1 MIVSSLVKE
10 RAGIDICA
18 ITIAHSNIADVLLGI
33 HGIFS
38 GADSVTSLHGVG
50 KATVL
55 KIAKKGIFSV
65 SKVWDVKANM
75 KSVQAQVI
83 TFIRAAYGKVTEPC
97 TSMTE
102 CREEWGIIPSTN
114 Q

>member
-55 KIAKKGIFSV
+55 KIAKNGILSV
-65 SKVWDVKANM
+65 SNVGDVKANM
-75 KSVQAQVI
+75 KSVQAQAS
-83 TFIRAAYGKVTEPC
+83 TFKCVAYGKVTE
-97 TSMTE
+97 SMTK